1 MEPSPIPLGALGAL
15 RALGSA
21 DPLALA
27 AAAVD
32 GDLENGHSTTQ
43 AVSSGGS
50 GVGAVALPAHA
61 IVLTLR
67 MIMSGK
73 VRSSS
78 VTYFRILLA
87 ILLNLISVFRPVNL
101 S

>member
-1 MEPSPIPLGALGAL
+1 MDPSPLSLGALGAL
-15 RALGSA
+15 GALSGA

-32 GDLENGHSTTQ
+32 GDFENGHATTPTGS
-43 AVSSGGS
+43 AAGS
-50 GVGAVALPAHA
+50 GTGAVTLPAHA

-73 VRSSS
+73 VCIFSKQSHS
-78 VTYFRILLA
+78 AFTPEYNRI
-87 ILLNLISVFRPVNL
+87 
-101 S
+101 